1 MKGFGSWAN
10 QGNLN
15 GVSGYKVNT
24 GGLALGIDHELSPR
38 ANIGAVFAFANSG
51 VNSNSSSA
59 PSGMTINT
67 YQLGAYGD
75 YALRHDAHVNYQV
88 DFGLNNNKEYRN
100 LSAFNGVAGVS
111 TGTSGVNANGNYNS
125 YVGHLGAG
133 LRQFFPVAEK
143 TTLIPSVRADYTTVQ
158 SNAYTETGAGSLNLN
173 ANSQT
178 YNMLLVSAD
187 LKVDQML
194 TEKLKMSANVGAGY
208 NTLNNQVQMTTAFQG
223 GGPAFT
229 TNGLQISPWLY
240 SAGLGISGRISKDVE
255 MNVRYDTQFS
265 TSSYNNQMVSA
276 KLKFYY

>member
-1 MKGFGSWAN
+1 
-10 QGNLN
+10 
-15 GVSGYKVNT
+15 
-24 GGLALGIDHELSPR
+24 
-38 ANIGAVFAFANSG
+38 
-51 VNSNSSSA
+51 
-59 PSGMTINT
+59 
-67 YQLGAYGD
+67 
-75 YALRHDAHVNYQV
+75 
-88 DFGLNNNKEYRN
+88 
-100 LSAFNGVAGVS
+100 
-111 TGTSGVNANGNYNS
+111 
-125 YVGHLGAG
+125 
-133 LRQFFPVAEK
+133 
-143 TTLIPSVRADYTTVQ
+143 
-158 SNAYTETGAGSLNLN
+158 
-173 ANSQT
+173 
-178 YNMLLVSAD
+178 LVSAD